1 MLSRLIKC
9 LLVFILSTG
18 LYAAD
23 TTLEVLVKKT
33 DLSPGVNASELLIVN
48 GIRQALT
55 AEMVK
60 GELDPALFWGKIES
74 RKLAIA
80 DEVNL
85 LRPLFSKFELR
96 PVTAVVQP
104 SPIKTGAPQNTAPT
118 TPATASSDPFIRG
131 NLVYDLD
138 QVGLKTYYKN
148 LISDM
153 PDVSVKTFY
162 IIPDI
167 NISREMSWADVG
179 VTKKEFFSGVIVD
192 SWKKWAV
199 TQFKNFPNVVV
210 LEKNFSPIPEN
221 MNPESVTLKWNSLL
235 KKGEVYQDRKSAR
248 FELNAQYVI
257 VNTLTN
263 QSLVAFDFPAQK
275 REVTIFNPKD
285 LSSNLASLVYNLL
298 NSQTVKIN
306 SALEQSKSM
315 PMSKNV
321 DVKVKGKL
329 GLFAITQINNFLSE
343 QFKDINLSSKLK
355 SYSPEGSIITITSN
369 LSGVDLF
376 QKFSQSGGKLLF
388 DEQKILLFSS
398 EDQSFAFIPKEAN
411 N

>member
-1 MLSRLIKC
+1 MLSKLMKF
-9 LLVFILSTG
+9 LLVFIISTN
-18 LYAAD
+18 LFAVETA
-23 TTLEVLVKKT
+23 LEIKLEKT
-33 DLSPGVNASELLIVN
+33 DLNPTVKASELLIIN
-48 GIRQALT
+48 GMRQALS

-60 GELDPALFWGKIES
+60 NELDPITFWEKIVA
-74 RKLAIA
+74 RKLILA
-80 DEVNL
+80 DEVDF
-85 LRPLFSKFELR
+85 LRPLFSKFEMK
-96 PVTAVVQP
+96 PVSTVVHP
-104 SPIKTGAPQNTAPT
+104 GVLNSAPQAPGMASPTTAPT
-118 TPATASSDPFIRG
+118 DNFIRG

-138 QVGLKTYYKN
+138 PVGLKNFYKN
-148 LISDM
+148 IISDM

-179 VTKKEFFSGVIVD
+179 VTKKEYFSGVIVD
-192 SWKKWAV
+192 SWKKWAA
-199 TQFKNFPNVVV
+199 THFKNYPNVVI

-248 FELNAQYVI
+248 FEVNAQYVL
-257 VNTLTN
+257 VNSLTS

-275 REVTIFNPKD
+275 REVSIYNPKD
-285 LSSNLASLVYNLL
+285 LSSNLASLVFNLL

-306 SALEQSKSM
+306 SALEHSKSL

-321 DVKVKGKL
+321 DVKIKGKL
-329 GLFAITQINNFLSE
+329 GLFDITQINNYLSE

-355 SYSPEGSIITITSN
+355 SYSPEGSTITITSS
-369 LSGVDLF
+369 LSGADLF
-376 QKFSQSGGKLLF
+376 LKFGQSGGKLLF